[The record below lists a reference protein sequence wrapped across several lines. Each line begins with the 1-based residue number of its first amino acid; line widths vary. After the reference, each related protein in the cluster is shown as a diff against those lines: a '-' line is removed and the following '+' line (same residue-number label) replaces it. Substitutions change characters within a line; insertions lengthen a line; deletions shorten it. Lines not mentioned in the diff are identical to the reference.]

1 VAFGNGESHFTFEHG
16 QLHRDPGRGLL
27 KGVGDGGDGA
37 EAVQLY
43 EQAQP
48 PRGIRAVGLRRRAD
62 AAVGDDIAAVSGA
75 AVAVLIAWVWL
86 GEVPIP
92 QEAIGG
98 LIVIAGVAVVSQG
111 NRLLARRRTRTQPAE
126 S

>member
-1 VAFGNGESHFTFEHG
+1 
-16 QLHRDPGRGLL
+16 
-27 KGVGDGGDGA
+27 
-37 EAVQLY
+37 
-43 EQAQP
+43 
-48 PRGIRAVGLRRRAD
+48 
-62 AAVGDDIAAVSGA
+62 
-75 AVAVLIAWVWL
+75 
-86 GEVPIP
+86 VPIP